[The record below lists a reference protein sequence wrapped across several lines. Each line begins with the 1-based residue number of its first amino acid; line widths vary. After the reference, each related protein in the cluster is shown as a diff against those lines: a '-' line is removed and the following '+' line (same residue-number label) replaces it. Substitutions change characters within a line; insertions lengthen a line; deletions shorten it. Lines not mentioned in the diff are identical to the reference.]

1 MATSAGVRAQNCR
14 PISKLGCSRMP
25 THIDFFEL
33 RTPADLFRKSEDD
46 LRALQASP
54 CDTRLAFNFFV
65 TVEHLPDWLSRR
77 DLVQKNCVL
86 RIVSHLANGAKH
98 FVLNDSRQTSVK
110 KAEASRYV
118 EPGYA
123 EPGYFE
129 ESLEIHLAPDEAREM
144 GATVIDA
151 VSLGQEAL
159 QFWRPHVPAA

>member
-1 MATSAGVRAQNCR
+1 
-14 PISKLGCSRMP
+14 MP

-46 LRALQASP
+46 LRALQGSP

-65 TVEHLPDWLSRR
+65 TVEHLPDWLSLR
-77 DLVQKNCVL
+77 DLVHKHCVL

-98 FVLNDSRQTSVK
+98 FALNDPRHKSVR

-118 EPGYA
+118 EAGYV

-129 ESLEIHLAPDEAREM
+129 ETLVIHLAPDEAREM
-144 GATVIDA
+144 GVPVIDA
-151 VSLGQEAL
+151 VTLGQKAL
-159 QFWRPHVPAA
+159 QFRRPHVPAA